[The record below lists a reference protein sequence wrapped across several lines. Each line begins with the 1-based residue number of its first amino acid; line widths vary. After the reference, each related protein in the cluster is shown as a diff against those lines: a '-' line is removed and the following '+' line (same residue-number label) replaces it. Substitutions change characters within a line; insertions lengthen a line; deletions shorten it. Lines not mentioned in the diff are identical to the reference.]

1 MQKIIGGNKME
12 INILPKTLDSF
23 WNTGGKGAEKYLV
36 EYDGWHFEGATKK
49 SCVNKVLKYIFAKE
63 GK

>member
-1 MQKIIGGNKME
+1 ME